1 MRQHR
6 RALVTGASGGLGAAF
21 ARELAA
27 RGADLVLVAR
37 DEEGLETLAKELRE
51 RHGCV
56 VDVLPADL
64 AESAD
69 LARVERRL
77 ADADEPIDLLVN
89 NAGVIGPVGPFAAR
103 DAGTEELNLRLNVLA
118 VMRLTHAAV
127 GGMARRR
134 RGGVINVS
142 SAMGYLHI
150 PGGASYA
157 AAKSFVTSLSQT
169 VHSEVRALGV
179 HVLALCPGST
189 RTNLHRAGGKRG
201 WTLGRVR
208 EPEFVVREALAAL
221 ASGRPVH
228 IPGREYKMKVLL
240 ARYAPRRVVS
250 RVLYPGWDVQTSR
263 RLAESF
269 EA

>member
-27 RGADLVLVAR
+27 RGAGLVLVAR
-37 DEEGLETLAKELRE
+37 DEEALDDLARELRK
-51 RHGCV
+51 RHGTEV
-56 VDVLPADL
+56 TVLVADL
-64 AESAD
+64 AEPDD

-77 ADADEPIDLLVN
+77 SQADEPVDLLVN
-89 NAGVIGPVGPFAAR
+89 NAGVIGQVGPFAAR
-103 DAGTEELNLRLNVLA
+103 DAGTEEYNLRLNVLA
-118 VMRLTHAAV
+118 VLRLTHAAV
-127 GGMARRR
+127 GAMARRR
-134 RGGVINVS
+134 HGGVINVS

-150 PGGASYA
+150 PGGAPYA
-157 AAKSFVTSLSQT
+157 AAKAFVTSLSQT

-189 RTNLHRAGGKRG
+189 RTNLHRSRGRRG

-208 EPEFVVREALAAL
+208 EPEFVVHEALKAL
-221 ASGRPVH
+221 EAGRPVH
-228 IPGREYKMKVLL
+228 IPGGEYKLKVFL
-240 ARYAPRRVVS
+240 ARHAPRRLVN
-250 RVLYPGWDVQTSR
+250 RLLYPGWDVETSR

-269 EA
+269 TA